1 MMKDRLIAWGLGLA
15 ALALYGMTAAPTVAT
30 VFDDSLEFQVVLPT
44 LGIAHPTGYPLYTL
58 LGWLVTRL
66 LPLGDAA
73 YRANLFSVLAAALT
87 VALLYRLLVRVTG
100 ARTPALLAAALFAIS
115 PLWWSQATLA
125 EVYALHG
132 LFVVA
137 LWLAAFDERPA
148 RVRSALPAALPA
160 ALLVLSG
167 LALTHH
173 RMTLLMAP
181 GLALWV
187 GMRWW
192 DSRRPGTGFSAVGW
206 LKTAVLAALLLLAPL
221 LLYAYVW
228 LRGQAIPTT
237 AGAWLN
243 TWPAFWQ
250 HITAS
255 AYGAFF
261 AGHTASRGASPDVV
275 QLLLAQLGP
284 AAVLL
289 GVWGLFPW
297 PLQGRRW
304 LVLALTLAAQAGFA
318 LSYQT
323 ADAEVFFLPVV
334 LLFTLF
340 AAAGMRQAQ
349 DAVLLGLAQMRR
361 AGLRLPGRFA
371 WYRTAV
377 QAALAVVVAWAPV
390 HQAWAALAAAPPA
403 PQTCE
408 QVLAVGVAP
417 ALSPNRRDD
426 WRTFDCAQDIL
437 SQPLEPGATVIGLLG
452 EITLLRY
459 FQQTAGQRP
468 DLTTVVAD
476 AEDARRAAVL
486 AALTQGRPVYLLRP
500 LAGLLAS
507 QSDRPPLAVDAVGPL
522 LRVRHVDMAPA
533 PEPPTLLAPIV
544 LTPEIEIVA
553 AASWPT
559 PVHLGRLQRLGLVWQ
574 VHAPPAN
581 ALQVSARLLD
591 ASGQVVAQYDAEPV
605 HRARPT
611 ATWRAGERIVD
622 VYDLPLPPQARGP
635 FTPLL
640 ILYRTADGQEIGRL
654 TLPAF
659 D

>member
-1 MMKDRLIAWGLGLA
+1 MKDRLIAWGLGLA

-58 LGWLVTRL
+58 LGWLWTHL

-73 YRANLFSVLAAALT
+73 YRANLFSALAAALT
-87 VALLYRLLVRVTG
+87 VALLYRLLARVTG
-100 ARTPALLAAALFAIS
+100 ARVPALLAAAVFAIS

-132 LFVVA
+132 LFMVA
-137 LWLAAFDERPA
+137 LGLAAFDERPMRA
-148 RVRSALPAALPA
+148 GATLPVALPT

-173 RMTLLMAP
+173 RMTLLLAP
-181 GLALWV
+181 GLALWI
-187 GMRWW
+187 GMHWW
-192 DSRRPGTGFSAVGW
+192 DSGRPGIGFSAVGW
-206 LKTAVLAALLLLAPL
+206 LKAAARAALLLLAPL

-243 TWPAFWQ
+243 TWPAFWE

-261 AGHTASRGASPDVV
+261 AGHTASRGAAPDMA

-297 PLQGRRW
+297 PLQERRW
-304 LVLALTLAAQAGFA
+304 LVLALTLAAQAAFA

-340 AAAGMRQAQ
+340 VAAGMRQAQ
-349 DAVLLGLAQMRR
+349 DAVLLWLAQMRR

-371 WYRTAV
+371 WYRTGV
-377 QAALAVVVAWAPV
+377 QAALALTVAWVPTQ
-390 HQAWAALAAAPPA
+390 QAWAALTAAPPA

-408 QVLAVGVAP
+408 QALAVGVAP

-437 SQPLEPGATVIGLLG
+437 SQPLEPGATVVGLLG

-459 FQQTAGQRP
+459 FQQTDDQRP
-468 DLTTVVAD
+468 DLVTVVAD

-486 AALTQGRPVYLLRP
+486 DALTQGRPVYLLRP
-500 LAGLLAS
+500 LAGLLAVHP
-507 QSDRPPLAVDAVGPL
+507 DRSNLAVDAVGPL
-522 LRVRHVDMAPA
+522 LRVRTAAVPPA
-533 PEPPTLLAPIV
+533 PEPPALQAAAAM
-544 LTPEIEIVA
+544 TPEIDIVA

-559 PVHLGRLQRLGLVWQ
+559 PVHQGRLQRIGLVWQ
-574 VHAPPAN
+574 VHAPPAD
-581 ALQVSARLLD
+581 AMQVSARLLD
-591 ASGQVVAQYDAEPV
+591 ASGRVVAQYDAEPV
-605 HRARPT
+605 HRTRPT
-611 ATWRAGERIVD
+611 TTWRAGERIVD
-622 VYDLPLPPQARGP
+622 VYDLPLPRQARGP

-640 ILYRTADGQEIGRL
+640 ILYRATDGQEMGRL